1 MSTDKVLL
9 GIDIGTQ
16 AVKVLAVSLDGR
28 VLAQFGLERGPSH
41 PHPGWVEMDVAQ
53 DLWGPV
59 VQLLK
64 RLFSSSAVRPQ
75 DIAVVGVSG
84 LVPCLCPLDEQ
95 GNPAGEVILYS
106 DNRALDELAWVNQT
120 AGLSLTAE
128 AVVPKLVWIRNRQ
141 PERFNRIRTIFS
153 AHNFVVYQLTGV
165 RVVDYD
171 TAGILGGIFDRQ
183 SKSWREDIFEKL
195 GLPPSLFPPLSP
207 ATGLVGTIT
216 PEAAQ
221 QTGLPGGVPVIAGS
235 GDTFPTIVGCG
246 VIDVGD
252 AMVSYGTT
260 GLLTLAQKPLVHS
273 AGGPHFDD
281 GKGEASVAW
290 VANILS
296 AGRLVRWYC
305 EQFGQMEYAVASRMG
320 VSMHDLLDAQA
331 GRLPPGAD
339 GLLVLPH
346 WLGRRTP
353 DPTPHVSG
361 AMIGFTP
368 SHTPAHIYRAILES
382 FGYNMRQTFEAV
394 RPQVKRVVATAGG
407 ARSRLWRQIV
417 TDILKTPVEY
427 YPSASG
433 ALGIAFLA
441 GYAAGLIQDFNDIK
455 RHWLQGAEITIPDPL
470 LTPAY
475 DRYFEVYCDFDR
487 QMAAP
492 FAQLAQ
498 LAAHSTEMMRLTG
511 TR

>member
-1 MSTDKVLL
+1 MSTEKVLL

-16 AVKVLAVSLDGR
+16 AVKALAVGLDGR

-41 PHPGWVEMDVAQ
+41 PHPGWVEMDAAQ
-53 DLWGPV
+53 DLWMPV

-64 RLFSSSAVRPQ
+64 RLFTSTTVRPQ

-95 GNPAGEVILYS
+95 GNPVGEVILYS
-106 DNRALDELAWVNQT
+106 DNRALDELTWVNQT
-120 AGLSLTAE
+120 AGLNLTAE
-128 AVVPKLVWIRNRQ
+128 AVIPKLIWIRNRQ
-141 PERFNRIRTIFS
+141 PERFHRIRTIFS
-153 AHNFVVYQLTGV
+153 AHNYVVYQLTGKQC
-165 RVVDYD
+165 VDYD
-171 TAGILGGIFDRQ
+171 TAGILGGIFDPQ
-183 SKSWREDIFEKL
+183 SKSWREDTLKKL
-195 GLPPSLFPPLSP
+195 DLSPALLPPLSP

-216 PEAAQ
+216 AEAAR
-221 QTGLPGGVPVIAGS
+221 QTGLPTGVPVIAGS
-235 GDTFPTIVGCG
+235 GDSFPTIVGCG

-281 GKGEASVAW
+281 GRGEASVAW

-305 EQFGQMEYAVASRMG
+305 EQFGQMEYAVARRMG
-320 VSMHDLLDAQA
+320 ASIHDLLDAQA
-331 GRLPPGAD
+331 KRLPPGAD

-353 DPTPHVSG
+353 HPTPHISG

-394 RPQVKRVVATAGG
+394 RPHVKRVVATAGG

-417 TDILKTPVEY
+417 TDILKLQIEY

-433 ALGIAFLA
+433 ALGISFLA
-441 GYAAGLIQDFNDIK
+441 GFAAGLIRNFGDIK
-455 RHWLQGAEITIPDPL
+455 HHWLQGPEVTSPDL
-470 LTPAY
+470 SLTPVY

-492 FAQLAQ
+492 FAELAQ
-498 LAAHSTEMMRLTG
+498 LAAHTTEMTRMTG
-511 TR
+511 S